1 MEEKGTYMA
10 VTDLKDTILDLTR
23 DLGIDNRIVAGG
35 VGADESAVKRW
46 ITGASFPQHE
56 KRERLQAL
64 LDVRDHVLDTFD
76 TAEAVHEWMHADN
89 RYLSGLSPA
98 NVLLAGRVDRVEAA
112 LTVLDSGM
120 FI

>member
-1 MEEKGTYMA
+1 MA
-10 VTDLKDTILDLTR
+10 VTDLKDTILSVTKDLA
-23 DLGIDNRIVAGG
+23 IDNRTVAGA
-35 VGADESAVKRW
+35 VAVDESAVKRW
-46 ITGASFPQHE
+46 VTGASFPQHE

-64 LDVRDHVLDTFD
+64 LDVRDHVRDTFD
-76 TAEAVHEWMHADN
+76 TAEAARSWMHANN

-98 NVLLAGRVDRVEAA
+98 DVLLAGRIDRVEAA

>member
-1 MEEKGTYMA
+1 
-10 VTDLKDTILDLTR
+10 
-23 DLGIDNRIVAGG
+23 VAGA
-35 VGADESAVKRW
+35 VAVDESAVKRW

-64 LDVRDHVLDTFD
+64 LDVRGHVLDTFD
-76 TAEAVHEWMHADN
+76 TAEAARSWMHANN

-98 NVLLAGRVDRVEAA
+98 DVLLAGRVDRVEAA
-112 LTVLDSGM
+112 LTALDSGM